1 MTAAVAAGNPSV
13 QRGIRPVEPRRD
25 MAALAG
31 LIERAF
37 SDRLDASSRRMI
49 LGMKMFAQAG
59 RLGWLIGRWFLP
71 PAAYPQGFVW
81 EEDGEVVGN
90 ASLLPVRGFQ
100 QRWVMANVVVKPEYQ
115 RRGIARALVVASIDL
130 VRRCGGRRIM
140 LQVDRDNQ
148 GARTLY
154 ENLEFKTLT
163 TRTTWVR
170 KRNGQGLHA
179 GSHGKVRPRVSGE
192 WSEQWA
198 LVKRLHPEGLLWPFP
213 TVASLFRPSG
223 FENIL
228 GLGKPK
234 HWVWEEAGR
243 LVGVV
248 SIRPEIER
256 WLWRLMMVVEPEWR
270 GEVESSLLSVA
281 MHESSVLAGN
291 FILDYPSDVAPDK
304 FEGLGFKAIREL
316 TWMGLKLE
324 KSDI

>member
-1 MTAAVAAGNPSV
+1 LTAAVAAGNPSLH
-13 QRGIRPVEPRRD
+13 RGIRPVEPRRD

-37 SDRLDASSRRMI
+37 SERLEPSGQRMI
-49 LGMKMFAQAG
+49 LGMKIVAQAG
-59 RLGWLIGRWFLP
+59 RLGWFIGRWFLP

-81 EEDGEVVGN
+81 EEDGDVVGN

-115 RRGIARALVVASIDL
+115 RRGIARALVLASIDL
-130 VRRCGGRRIM
+130 ARRSGGRRIM

-170 KRNGQGLHA
+170 KGNGEWPRAVNHYQL
-179 GSHGKVRPRVSGE
+179 RPRISDDWHE
-192 WSEQWA
+192 HWA
-198 LVKRLHPEGLLWPFP
+198 LAKRLHPEGLLWPFP
-213 TVASLFRPSG
+213 TVASMFRPSG
-223 FENIL
+223 FENLL

-234 HWVWEEAGR
+234 HWVWQENGR
-243 LVGVV
+243 LVGAV

-256 WLWRLMMVVEPEWR
+256 RLWRLMMVVEPDSR
-270 GEVESSLLSVA
+270 GEVEDSLLRYA
-281 MHESSVLAGN
+281 MRESSTLAGN
-291 FILDYPSDVAPDK
+291 FILDYPSDVAREK
-304 FEGLGFKAIREL
+304 IIGLGFKPIREL
-316 TWMGLKLE
+316 TWMGMKLE
-324 KSDI
+324 KAVV